1 MVAKLEW
8 PRIGLISDTTQLQ
21 EIYLTFVFLLRLL
34 LFLNISPLL
43 LVIALL
49 LRPLSLLPVHLSEL
63 LIVLFRDLFN
73 FLPGLLPVVLA
84 VILVLLFLLLISAVP
99 RLIVTGIFIR
109 FLSVLSWLLYP
120 LIVTLP
126 LTLIGRPM
134 IDLSRDVVSRREVG
148 HLNRIHLFEEGI
160 SRALEKLVHF

>member
-1 MVAKLEW
+1 M
-8 PRIGLISDTTQLQ
+8 
-21 EIYLTFVFLLRLL
+21 
-34 LFLNISPLL
+34 
-43 LVIALL
+43 
-49 LRPLSLLPVHLSEL
+49 LPVHFSEL
-63 LIVLFRDLFN
+63 LVVLFRYLFD

-99 RLIVTGIFIR
+99 RLVVTGIFIR
-109 FLSVLSWLLYP
+109 FLSVLSRLLYL

-126 LTLIGRPM
+126 LTLLGRPM
-134 IDLSRDVVSRREVG
+134 IDLGRDVVSGREVG